1 MAEKTMKRD
10 AGAQQTKS
18 ANVLGAAIG
27 VVGFLAVW
35 ELIYRV
41 WQPPDY
47 LFPSFS
53 SVLAAIWRDQSL
65 IAKNMSITGY
75 EVVLS
80 FAVAALCG
88 LAGALV
94 LHLWPRLAK
103 IILPFILFAQTTP
116 TIALAPVLIVLFGLG
131 LLSKVIIAVLIAFFP
146 MLINSYV
153 GLKSLDHDAI
163 ELARSMRV
171 RRLQLLTRFEFP
183 AALPQIFIGAKIAMT
198 YAVVGAVVAE
208 FMSSNSGLGNLLLVA
223 TGALDAPLA
232 LGALVV
238 LSLEGL
244 ILYLFIGLIERLV
257 VPWHIS
263 HRRQLT
269 Q

>member
-1 MAEKTMKRD
+1 MNPDPVTR
-10 AGAQQTKS
+10 QTRS

-27 VVGFLAVW
+27 VAGFIAAW
-35 ELIYRV
+35 ELIYRI

-47 LFPSFS
+47 LFPSFG
-53 SVLAAIWRDQSL
+53 SVLAAIWREQSS
-65 IAKNMSITGY
+65 IVKNMSITGY
-75 EVVLS
+75 EVVIS
-80 FAVAALCG
+80 FAVAVIAG

-103 IILPFILFAQTTP
+103 TLLPFILFVQTTP

-153 GLKSLDHDAI
+153 GFQSLDHDAL
-163 ELARSMRV
+163 ELARSMHV
-171 RRLQLLTRFEFP
+171 GRLELLSRFEFP
-183 AALPQIFIGAKIAMT
+183 AALPQVFIGAKIAMT

-223 TGALDAPLA
+223 TGALDGALA

-238 LSLEGL
+238 LSVEGL
-244 ILYLFIGLIERLV
+244 MLYWLVALVEGLVI
-257 VPWHIS
+257 PWHIS
-263 HRRQLT
+263 HRRELSQ
-269 Q
+269 